1 MTDGKIKVQF
11 ILLLISITQLKSI
24 ELKQNETLLAL
35 PIIPSTRA
43 MSSLSR
49 YWLIHNGTNLKP
61 HFYWSFIS
69 KIIEALLAF
78 GN

>member
-1 MTDGKIKVQF
+1 MTDDKIEVQF
-11 ILLLISITQLKSI
+11 ILLLLSITQLKSI

-35 PIIPSTRA
+35 PSIPSTRA
-43 MSSLSR
+43 MSSSNR
-49 YWLIHNGTNLKP
+49 YLLIHNSANLKP